1 MITPK
6 YYWAV
11 FVYKCFD
18 NSPKI
23 LLKEQNNKF
32 APVILEN
39 IKPREFEKAKG
50 LFTKVTGIEKKNCFQ
65 SRFFEYL
72 HDFSFQ
78 KGEQKLIVST
88 TSVRL
93 LNGIDSE
100 NFVFLKK
107 GKWIPKEEA
116 FEKLKYDK
124 LYFRSLKNEFKEDI
138 FWECLDTK

>member
-1 MITPK
+1 MITLK
-6 YYWAV
+6 YYWVV

-32 APVILEN
+32 TSVILEN
-39 IKPREFEKAKG
+39 VKPREFEKAKE
-50 LFTKVTGIEKKNCFQ
+50 LFTKVTGVKKENCFP
-65 SRFFEYL
+65 SRFFEYS

-93 LNGIDSE
+93 LNEINLE
-100 NFVFLKK
+100 NFVFFKT
-107 GKWIPKEEA
+107 GKWIPKEDA
-116 FEKLKYDK
+116 FEKFKYDK
-124 LYFRSLKNEFKEDI
+124 LYFRALKNEFKENI